1 MKNSVINK
9 GFNTLYIWLKY
20 LLYFT
25 EIFTRYSE
33 ICIKKAYSTKSNNI
47 VFIDG
52 VRTPF
57 LQSGTH
63 YKNLLA
69 YDLARHSLA

>member
-1 MKNSVINK
+1 M
-9 GFNTLYIWLKY
+9 
-20 LLYFT
+20 
-25 EIFTRYSE
+25 RYST
-33 ICIKKAYSTKSNNI
+33 IAINKAYSTKSENAQKNI

-57 LQSGTH
+57 LQSGTQ

-69 YDLARHSLA
+69 YDLARHSLL